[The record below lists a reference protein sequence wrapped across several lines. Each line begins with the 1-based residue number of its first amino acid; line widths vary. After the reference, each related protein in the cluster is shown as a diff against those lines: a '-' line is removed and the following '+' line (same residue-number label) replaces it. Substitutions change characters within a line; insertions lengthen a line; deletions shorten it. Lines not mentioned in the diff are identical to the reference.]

1 MKTQSGNER
10 VRKMGLTRSGTTGRS
25 VIATGLLLSVI
36 FMSGCALSFG
46 YKHADWMV
54 RWQLDHYLDLSTAQ
68 RRDVSSRMKLLLVRH
83 RLEALPRYEQFL
95 HDLQQRVAQGLT
107 PEDLDWLFRSYDAL
121 RGDLLER
128 LLPDGSAVLTGL
140 TESQIRHLEQILS
153 KEENKEARALARPV
167 AERADERSR
176 KILDLVEEWI
186 GPLTPAQSEHLRRY
200 AVALSEI
207 QREWWRYWRQRHQEL
222 VSLLRQSASP
232 ESKVSGLRRLFGGME
247 QSGPEAYFTGLKE
260 LRVGLGTLLL
270 EMDRLLTLS
279 QRRKAVASLQ
289 ALIDEIHKLAQ
300 G

>member
-1 MKTQSGNER
+1 
-10 VRKMGLTRSGTTGRS
+10 MGLTRSGTTGRS

-128 LLPDGSAVLTGL
+128 LLPDGSAVLTRL

-153 KEENKEARALARPV
+153 K
-167 AERADERSR
+167 
-176 KILDLVEEWI
+176 
-186 GPLTPAQSEHLRRY
+186 
-200 AVALSEI
+200 
-207 QREWWRYWRQRHQEL
+207 
-222 VSLLRQSASP
+222 
-232 ESKVSGLRRLFGGME
+232 
-247 QSGPEAYFTGLKE
+247 
-260 LRVGLGTLLL
+260 
-270 EMDRLLTLS
+270 
-279 QRRKAVASLQ
+279 
-289 ALIDEIHKLAQ
+289 
-300 G
+300 